1 MTWRALPGPAPA
13 PTFLTASSSCC
24 LFSLAA
30 WSSFI
35 CRSSSS
41 CSASS
46 FFRSS
51 FRRWRAS
58 LCGGGLPNFNRW
70 IVEWMAI
77 KGVGEKNGKYPWF
90 FVSLIHKWH
99 SAEKTRER
107 PRVASDFA
115 TEQQCEQD
123 QVTSVLAASVSSPLK
138 WEQWSLKSLPAPK
151 FHNCL
156 SICLNRYLI
165 QEYCTRLKN
174 LQRFQLLLYT
184 SQKAK

>member
-1 MTWRALPGPAPA
+1 MLTILIHVLVRSMKWLADLRPSYFQGWLNQDVSLSNLDTLPEKIIYQRSCLKLHAPGLGRPKACQEGSCGPYKGRESPPSPVST
-13 PTFLTASSSCC
+13 PTFLTVSSSCC

-70 IVEWMAI
+70 IVE
-77 KGVGEKNGKYPWF
+77 
-90 FVSLIHKWH
+90 
-99 SAEKTRER
+99 
-107 PRVASDFA
+107 
-115 TEQQCEQD
+115 
-123 QVTSVLAASVSSPLK
+123 
-138 WEQWSLKSLPAPK
+138 
-151 FHNCL
+151 
-156 SICLNRYLI
+156 
-165 QEYCTRLKN
+165 
-174 LQRFQLLLYT
+174 
-184 SQKAK
+184 